1 MSSGSSPFQ
10 QSTAK
15 QSPFA
20 GKFRGKGKGL
30 GKHMGKMMM
39 AKRHMGQDLR
49 EPIDR
54 ITKPALRRICRRAGI
69 KRING
74 HTYDEMKGVLNT
86 FTENLCQM
94 AMCYMSHARRST
106 VSVIDV
112 QYAGRRMGKEIY
124 VTDTDNSKTKTK
136 KK

>member
-1 MSSGSSPFQ
+1 MSSGSSQ
-10 QSTAK
+10 QSTVK

-20 GKFRGKGKGL
+20 GKFRGKGKG
-30 GKHMGKMMM
+30 MGKSMGKMM
-39 AKRHMGQDLR
+39 AKRHMGQDLK

-54 ITKPALRRICRRAGI
+54 ITRPALRRICRRAGI

-74 HTYDEMKGVLNT
+74 HTYDEMKGVLNS

-112 QYAGRRMGKEIY
+112 QYAARRMGKEIY
-124 VTDTDNSKTKTK
+124 VCETEKSKSK